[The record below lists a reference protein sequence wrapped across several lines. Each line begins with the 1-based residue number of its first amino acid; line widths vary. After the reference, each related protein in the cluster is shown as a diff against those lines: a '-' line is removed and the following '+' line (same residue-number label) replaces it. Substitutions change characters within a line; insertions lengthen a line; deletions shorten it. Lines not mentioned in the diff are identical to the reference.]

1 MGNHDKKP
9 KMIYCFDIDGTI
21 CTNTDGDYEKAKPFL
36 DVVAEVN
43 RLYYTENRILLNTA
57 RGGTTGT
64 DWTDVTKGQLKKWGV
79 HYHEL
84 IMAKPTADV
93 FIDDRAIN
101 AVAWRSAKFKQSL
114 DTTKKLWFGN
124 KG

>member
-1 MGNHDKKP
+1 
-9 KMIYCFDIDGTI
+9 MIYCFDIDGTI
-21 CTNTDGDYEKAKPFL
+21 CTNTEGDYENAKPFL

-43 RLYYTENRILLNTA
+43 RLYYTGNRILLNTA

-101 AVAWRSAKFKQSL
+101 AVAWRSGNFKQNL
-114 DTTKKLWFGN
+114 DATKKLWVGN
-124 KG
+124 EG

>member
-1 MGNHDKKP
+1 
-9 KMIYCFDIDGTI
+9 MIYCFDIDGTI
-21 CTNTDGDYEKAKPFL
+21 CTNTEGDYEKAKPFL

-43 RLYYTENRILLNTA
+43 RLYYAGNRILLNTA

-64 DWTDVTKGQLKKWGV
+64 DWTEVTKGQLEKWGV

-101 AVAWRSAKFKQSL
+101 AVAWRSSKFKQNL
-114 DTTKKLWFGN
+114 DSTKKLWVGN

>member
-1 MGNHDKKP
+1 
-9 KMIYCFDIDGTI
+9 MIYCFDIDGTI
-21 CTNTDGDYEKAKPFL
+21 CTNTEGDYEKAKPFL

-43 RLYYTENRILLNTA
+43 RLYYTGNRILLNTA

-64 DWTDVTKGQLKKWGV
+64 DWTDVTKHQLKKWGV

-84 IMAKPTADV
+84 IMTKPTADV

-101 AVAWRSAKFKQSL
+101 AVAWRTSKFKQNL
-114 DTTKKLWFGN
+114 DTTKKLWVGN